1 MKVELWDRKDYI
13 IKHAYVEFI
22 SPTGESQIGVN
33 PRFNEQDE
41 DEFRLRDVGREFV
54 VLSSLVEVY
63 L

>member
-1 MKVELWDRKDYI
+1 MDCELWDRKDYI

-41 DEFRLRDVGREFV
+41 DEFRLRDVGRESV
-54 VLSSLVEVY
+54 VRSSFIEVY

>member
-1 MKVELWDRKDYI
+1 MDCELWDRKDYI
-13 IKHAYVEFI
+13 IKRAYVEFI

-41 DEFRLRDVGREFV
+41 DEFRLRDVGRESV
-54 VLSSLVEVY
+54 VRSSFIEVY